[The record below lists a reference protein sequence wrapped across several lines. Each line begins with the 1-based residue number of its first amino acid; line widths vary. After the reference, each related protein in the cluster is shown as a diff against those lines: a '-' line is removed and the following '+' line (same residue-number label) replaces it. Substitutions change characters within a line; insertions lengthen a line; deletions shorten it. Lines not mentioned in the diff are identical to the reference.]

1 MKSITSST
9 TLKTIFRTVFFSAAL
24 FTAAANG
31 AAAQK
36 TADSSTAAAAAVSY
50 LGYNSNQLS
59 FLLKYETANGEKFNV
74 TITDADGNVLFNEFF
89 SDKKFSKV
97 FKTPLE
103 TSSLTFIISNP
114 RNREEKK
121 FQVSTGRRMVEAF
134 SITKS
139 N

>member
-9 TLKTIFRTVFFSAAL
+9 TLNFFFRMAVFSAVL
-24 FTAAANG
+24 FMTAANG

-36 TADSSTAAAAAVSY
+36 TADSSSAPVASVSF
-50 LGYNSNQLS
+50 LGYNNDQLS

-74 TITDADGNVLFNEFF
+74 SIADADGNMLFNEVF
-89 SDKKFSKV
+89 SDKKFSKI
-97 FKTPLE
+97 FKIPLE

-114 RNREEKK
+114 GNRQEKK
-121 FQVSTGRRMVEAF
+121 FQVSMERRVVEEF